1 MPEEKQIPEVSETQP
16 AAPASAPPALRDKRV
31 LPEGV
36 VPKQAQGYVVAGLA
50 VLILL
55 AVMFSKNH
63 AKTAPAALPGAA
75 PFSNDVNA
83 RKIAELEQNLSAEQR
98 QSQQEAQQKTSV
110 AGSVGTPPG
119 TQPSTQV
126 GGAGSPAAQSV
137 TPGATEPPRDPIA
150 DAEKA
155 MAFKARFASN
165 LVTAD
170 GGATRPSASPSDSA
184 DTIARPETDSITATS
199 RSGNSTPQTAAA
211 QSATTNKRAPEVN
224 INSAHGQPFVLY
236 EGTTIDTVLTNRL
249 DGEFA
254 GPVKVMVSNPIY
266 SHDGQHVLI
275 PEGTFLLGG
284 TQKVAGF
291 GQKRLAVTFHR
302 LLMPD
307 GYSVDL
313 DQFHGLDQIGDTGL
327 KDKTNNHYL
336 EIFGTSIALGVIA
349 GAAEATTNSGYNE
362 TGSEAYRQGIASSL
376 SQSSAN
382 VLDRFINIP
391 PTITIREGHRIKVY
405 LTQDMLLP
413 AYENHDMPGVF

>member
-1 MPEEKQIPEVSETQP
+1 MPEEKQNPEVSELQ
-16 AAPASAPPALRDKRV
+16 AAPQSPTPPALRDRRV

-63 AKTAPAALPGAA
+63 AKTTPAALPNAT
-75 PFSNDVNA
+75 PFSSDANA
-83 RKIAELEQNLSAEQR
+83 RKIAELEQNLTAEQR
-98 QSQQEAQQKTSV
+98 QSQQQAQQQKAS
-110 AGSVGTPPG
+110 AGTTTAG
-119 TQPSTQV
+119 TQTPTQV
-126 GGAGSPAAQSV
+126 GGTVAPATQSPAPTV
-137 TPGATEPPRDPIA
+137 TEPPRDPIA

-165 LVTAD
+165 LVSAD
-170 GGATRPSASPSDSA
+170 AGTSRPSASPADSA
-184 DTIARPETDSITATS
+184 DAIARPETDAATPAP
-199 RSGNSTPQTAAA
+199 RSANSPSQASATQTAAE
-211 QSATTNKRAPEVN
+211 TKRAPEVN
-224 INSAHGQPFVLY
+224 LNSAHGQPFVLY

-275 PEGTFLLGG
+275 PEGSFLLGG

-302 LLMPD
+302 LIMPD

-362 TGSEAYRQGIASSL
+362 TGSEAYRQGISSSL

-382 VLDRFINIP
+382 VLNRFINIP
-391 PTITIREGHRIKVY
+391 PTITITEGHRIKVY